1 MPMLEVLHIENI
13 AVVKKID
20 IEFSAGMTVLTGE
33 TGAGKSI
40 IVDSL
45 NLILGARADK
55 ELIRNGEARAEVS
68 ALFSQL
74 DGDTLQKIKDL
85 GFESEDGSVL
95 ISRVFSASSSTARVN
110 GAPITL
116 AMLKKISA
124 LLFGIH
130 GQNDNALLSEPK
142 NHLNILDTY
151 AGNKELRKAYTEK
164 YERVSELRKKLQTLS
179 DDLREQMRL
188 SEVLKFQIKDIDSV
202 KLKSGEEDELQVLV
216 ARLRGLEKINK
227 SCALV
232 NRALEGGKGMG
243 AIYLVDRASAALDSI
258 SDSLP
263 EAEALAARL
272 NEVKYELEDIAAS
285 VSSMTEIDG
294 DPSIM
299 LDKAEARLDAILKL
313 KRKYGSTV
321 EEIIAFRDDAKAK
334 LDFIENADDIR
345 VDIENELKQAESEAK
360 KAAAMLTESRR
371 RAAHGLTRKVC
382 DSLAFLDMPK
392 VKFEASLQPL
402 DDFSRLGCD
411 NVEFLISAN
420 PGEPLLPMA
429 KIASGGELARIMLS
443 LKNEIN
449 ICDGIDTVVFDEIDT
464 GISGKTSRKVGMK
477 LKEIG
482 RTAQVICVTHSAQ
495 IASLADNH
503 LFVSKKETNGR
514 TESAVRALDNE
525 ERIGEIARIL
535 GGIEI
540 TKVQREAA
548 EELLRDGT
556 EYK

>member
-1 MPMLEVLHIENI
+1 MLEVLHIENI

-20 IEFSAGMTVLTGE
+20 IELSAGMTVLTGE

-45 NLILGARADK
+45 NLISGARADK
-55 ELIRNGEARAEVS
+55 ELIRSGESRAEVS
-68 ALFSQL
+68 AIFSGL
-74 DGDTLQKIKDL
+74 SEDTAEKIREL
-85 GFESEDGSVL
+85 GFECDDGSVL
-95 ISRVFSASSSTARVN
+95 ISRAFSATSSTARVN

-116 AMLKKISA
+116 SMLKRLSA

-151 AGNKELRKAYTEK
+151 AGNKSLRDCYTEK
-164 YERVSELRKKLQTLS
+164 YQRVAELRKKLQTLS
-179 DDLREQMRL
+179 DDLREQTRL
-188 SEVLKFQIKDIDSV
+188 QEVLRFQISDIDSV
-202 KLKSGEEDELQVLV
+202 KLKEGEEDELQALVL
-216 ARLRGLEKINK
+216 RLRGLDKINK
-227 SCALV
+227 SCSLV
-232 NRALEGGKGMG
+232 TRALEGGKGMG
-243 AIYLVDRASAALDSI
+243 AIYLVDRASAALASV
-258 SDSLP
+258 SESLP
-263 EAEALAARL
+263 DADALAARL

-285 VSSMTEIDG
+285 ISGLCELDG
-294 DPSIM
+294 DPSVM

-321 EEIIAFRDDAKAK
+321 EEIIAFRDDARSK
-334 LDFIENADDIR
+334 LEFIENADDIR
-345 VDIENELKQAESEAK
+345 VDIENELKEAESEAR
-360 KAAAMLTESRR
+360 KAAISLTESRR
-371 RAAHGLTRKVC
+371 RAAHALTKKVC
-382 DSLAFLDMPK
+382 ESLAFLDMPK
-392 VKFEASLQPL
+392 VRFEASLAPL
-402 DDFSRLGCD
+402 DDFSRTGCD

-420 PGEPLLPMA
+420 PGEPLLPLA

-482 RTAQVICVTHSAQ
+482 RSAQVICVTHSAQ
-495 IASLADNH
+495 IASLAHNH
-503 LFVSKKETNGR
+503 LFVSKNENNGR
-514 TESAVRALDNE
+514 TESAVRALDSG
-525 ERIGEIARIL
+525 ERVGEIARIL

-556 EYK
+556 DYK

>member
-45 NLILGARADK
+45 NLISGARADK

-164 YERVSELRKKLQTLS
+164 YERVSELRKKLKTLS

-188 SEVLKFQIKDIDSV
+188 SEVLKFQINDIDSV
-202 KLKSGEEDELQVLV
+202 KLKSGEEDELEALV

>member
-503 LFVSKKETNGR
+503 LFVSKEETNGR

>member
-1 MPMLEVLHIENI
+1 MLEVLHIENI

-20 IEFSAGMTVLTGE
+20 IELSAGMTVLTGE

-45 NLILGARADK
+45 NLISGARADK
-55 ELIRNGEARAEVS
+55 ELIRSGESRAEVS
-68 ALFSQL
+68 AIFSGL
-74 DGDTLQKIKDL
+74 SEDTAEKIREL
-85 GFESEDGSVL
+85 GFECEDGSVL
-95 ISRVFSASSSTARVN
+95 ISRAFSATSSTARVN

-116 AMLKKISA
+116 SMLKRLSA

-151 AGNKELRKAYTEK
+151 AGNKSLRDCYTEK
-164 YERVSELRKKLQTLS
+164 YQRVAELRKKLQTLS
-179 DDLREQMRL
+179 DDLREQTRL
-188 SEVLKFQIKDIDSV
+188 QEVLRFQISDIDSV
-202 KLKSGEEDELQVLV
+202 KLKEGEEDELQALVL
-216 ARLRGLEKINK
+216 RLRGLDKINK
-227 SCALV
+227 SCSLV
-232 NRALEGGKGMG
+232 TRALEGGKGMG
-243 AIYLVDRASAALDSI
+243 AIYLVDRASAALASI
-258 SDSLP
+258 SESLP
-263 EAEALAARL
+263 DADALAVRL

-285 VSSMTEIDG
+285 ISGLCELDG
-294 DPSIM
+294 DPSVM

-321 EEIIAFRDDAKAK
+321 EEIIAFRDDARSK
-334 LDFIENADDIR
+334 LEFIENADDIR
-345 VDIENELKQAESEAK
+345 VDIENELKEAESEARR
-360 KAAAMLTESRR
+360 AAISLTESRR
-371 RAAHGLTRKVC
+371 RAAHALTKKVC
-382 DSLAFLDMPK
+382 ESLAFLDMPK
-392 VKFEASLQPL
+392 VRFEASLAPL
-402 DDFSRLGCD
+402 DDFSRTGCD

-420 PGEPLLPMA
+420 PGEPLLPLA

-482 RTAQVICVTHSAQ
+482 RSAQVICVTHSAQ
-495 IASLADNH
+495 IASLAHNH
-503 LFVSKKETNGR
+503 LFVSKTENNGR
-514 TESAVRALDNE
+514 TESAVRALDSG
-525 ERIGEIARIL
+525 ERVGEIARIL

-556 EYK
+556 DYK

>member
-1 MPMLEVLHIENI
+1 MLEVLHIENI

-20 IEFSAGMTVLTGE
+20 IELSAGMTVLTGE

-45 NLILGARADK
+45 NLISGARADK
-55 ELIRNGEARAEVS
+55 ELIRNGESRAEVS
-68 ALFSQL
+68 ALFTCLTEETQE
-74 DGDTLQKIKDL
+74 KIKEL
-85 GFESEDGSVL
+85 GFECEDGSVL
-95 ISRVFSASSSTARVN
+95 ISRALTASSSTARVN

-116 AMLKKISA
+116 SMLKRLSA

-151 AGNKELRKAYTEK
+151 ADNKDLRKNYLVK
-164 YERVSELRKKLQTLS
+164 YQKVAELRKKLQDLS

-188 SEVLKFQIKDIDSV
+188 SEVLRFQINDIDSV
-202 KLKSGEEDELQVLV
+202 KLKEGEEEELQAL
-216 ARLRGLEKINK
+216 ALRLRGIEKINK
-227 SCALV
+227 SCSLV
-232 NRALEGGKGMG
+232 TRALEGGKGMG
-243 AIYLVDRASAALDSI
+243 AIYLVDRAAAALESV
-258 SDSLP
+258 SDSVS
-263 EAEALAARL
+263 EADALAARL
-272 NEVKYELEDIAAS
+272 SEVKYELEDIAAS
-285 VSSMTEIDG
+285 VSSLCDIDG
-294 DPSIM
+294 DPSVM
-299 LDKAEARLDAILKL
+299 LDKAESRLDAILKL

-321 EEIIAFRDDAKAK
+321 EKILAFRDDAKAR
-334 LDFIENADDIR
+334 LEFIENADDVR
-345 VDIENELKQAESEAK
+345 VDIENELREAEAEAK
-360 KAAAMLTESRR
+360 RAASLLTESRR
-371 RAAHGLTRKVC
+371 RAAFGLTKKVC
-382 DSLAFLDMPK
+382 ESLAFLDMPK
-392 VKFEASLQPL
+392 VKFEASLEPL
-402 DDFSRLGCD
+402 DDFSRSGCD

-420 PGEPLLPMA
+420 AGEPLLPMA

-482 RTAQVICVTHSAQ
+482 RSAQVICVTHSAQ
-495 IASLADNH
+495 IASLAHNH
-503 LFVSKKETNGR
+503 LFVSKSENNGR
-514 TESAVRALDNE
+514 TESAVKALNNE

-540 TKVQREAA
+540 TKAQREAA
-548 EELLRDGT
+548 EELLSDGA

>member
-1 MPMLEVLHIENI
+1 MLEILHIENV

-20 IEFSAGMTVLTGE
+20 IEFSGGMTVLTGE

-40 IVDSL
+40 IIDSL
-45 NLILGARADK
+45 NLISGARADK
-55 ELIRNGEARAEVS
+55 ELIRSGETRAEVS
-68 ALFSQL
+68 AIFSHL
-74 DGDTLQKIKDL
+74 DDETREKIKEL
-85 GFESEDGSVL
+85 GFECEDGSLL
-95 ISRVFSASSSTARVN
+95 ISRAFTASSSTARVN

-116 AMLKKISA
+116 AMLKNLSS

-151 AGNKELRKAYTEK
+151 AGNAELREDYAQK
-164 YERVSELRKKLQTLS
+164 YQRVVELRRKIQALS
-179 DDLREQMRL
+179 DDLREQARL
-188 SEVLKFQIKDIDSV
+188 AEVLRFQIKDIDST
-202 KLKSGEEDELQVLV
+202 KLKNGEEEELQALVL
-216 ARLRGLEKINK
+216 RLRGLEKINK

-232 NRALEGGKGMG
+232 ARALEGGKGMG
-243 AIYLVDRASAALDSI
+243 AIYLVDRAAAALDSV
-258 SDSLP
+258 SDAVADADS
-263 EAEALAARL
+263 LAARL
-272 NEVKYELEDIAAS
+272 NEVKYELEDIASS
-285 VSSMTEIDG
+285 VSSLCDVDG
-294 DPSIM
+294 DPSVM

-321 EEIIAFRDDAKAK
+321 EEIIAFRDDAKAR

-345 VDIENELKQAESEAK
+345 VDLENELSEAEGEARK
-360 KAAAMLTESRR
+360 SASLLTESRR
-371 RAAHGLTRKVC
+371 RAAHGLTRRVC
-382 DSLAFLDMPK
+382 ESLSFLDMPK
-392 VKFEASLQPL
+392 VRFEASLEPL
-402 DDFSRLGCD
+402 DDFSRTGCD

-420 PGEPLLPMA
+420 EGEPLLPMA

-449 ICDGIDTVVFDEIDT
+449 ECDGINTVVFDEIDT

-482 RTAQVICVTHSAQ
+482 RGAQVICVTHSAQ
-495 IASLADNH
+495 IASLAHNH
-503 LFVSKKETNGR
+503 LFVSKTEVNGR
-514 TESAVRALDNE
+514 TESAIKTLNDE

-535 GGIEI
+535 GGIEV
-540 TKVQREAA
+540 TRTQREAA
-548 EELLRDGT
+548 EELLRDGE

>member
-1 MPMLEVLHIENI
+1 MLEVLHIENI

-20 IEFSAGMTVLTGE
+20 IELSAGMTVLTGE

-40 IVDSL
+40 IIDSL
-45 NLILGARADK
+45 NLISGARADK
-55 ELIRNGEARAEVS
+55 ELIRNGETRAEVS
-68 ALFSQL
+68 ALFSSL
-74 DGDTLQKIKDL
+74 DGETVQKIREL
-85 GFESEDGSVL
+85 GFECDDGSLL
-95 ISRVFSASSSTARVN
+95 ISRAITATSSTARVN
-110 GAPITL
+110 GSPITL
-116 AMLKKISA
+116 TMLKRLSA

-142 NHLNILDTY
+142 NHLEILDTY
-151 AGNKELRKAYTEK
+151 AGNKNLREAYREK
-164 YERVSELRKKLQTLS
+164 FQRLVELRKKLQALTEN
-179 DDLREQMRL
+179 LREQSRL
-188 SEVLKFQIKDIDSV
+188 SEVLRFQINDIDSV
-202 KLKSGEEDELQVLV
+202 KLKDGEEEELQALV

-227 SCALV
+227 SCSLV
-232 NRALEGGKGMG
+232 TRALEGGKSMG

-258 SDSLP
+258 SESLP
-263 EAEALAARL
+263 EAERLSARL
-272 NEVKYELEDIAAS
+272 SEVKYELEDIAAS
-285 VSSMTEIDG
+285 ISNLTDVDG
-294 DPSIM
+294 DPTVM
-299 LDKAEARLDAILKL
+299 LDKAETRLDAILKL

-321 EEIIAFRDDAKAK
+321 EEIISFRNDAKEK

-345 VDIENELKQAESEAK
+345 TDIENELSEAEK
-360 KAAAMLTESRR
+360 EAKAAASVLTESRR
-371 RAAHGLTRKVC
+371 RAAHGLTKRVC
-382 DSLAFLDMPK
+382 ESLAFLDMPK
-392 VKFEASLQPL
+392 VRFEASLEPL
-402 DDFSRLGCD
+402 NDFSKTGYD

-420 PGEPLLPMA
+420 AGEPLLPMA

-482 RTAQVICVTHSAQ
+482 RSAQVICVTHSAQ
-495 IASLADNH
+495 IASLAHNH
-503 LFVSKKETNGR
+503 LFVSKNENNGR
-514 TESAVRALDNE
+514 TESAVRALSKE

>member
-1 MPMLEVLHIENI
+1 MLEVLHIENI

-20 IEFSAGMTVLTGE
+20 IELSAGMTVLTGE

-45 NLILGARADK
+45 NLISGARADK
-55 ELIRNGEARAEVS
+55 ELIRNGESRAEVS
-68 ALFSQL
+68 ALFTCLTEETQE
-74 DGDTLQKIKDL
+74 KIKEL
-85 GFESEDGSVL
+85 GFECEDGSVL
-95 ISRVFSASSSTARVN
+95 ISRALTASSSTARVN

-116 AMLKKISA
+116 SMLKRLSA

-151 AGNKELRKAYTEK
+151 ADNKDLRKNYLVK
-164 YERVSELRKKLQTLS
+164 YQKVVELRKKLQDLS

-188 SEVLKFQIKDIDSV
+188 SEVLRFQINDIDSV
-202 KLKSGEEDELQVLV
+202 KLKEDEEEELQALVL
-216 ARLRGLEKINK
+216 RLRGIERINK
-227 SCALV
+227 SCSLV
-232 NRALEGGKGMG
+232 TRALEGGKGMG
-243 AIYLVDRASAALDSI
+243 AIYLVDRAAAALESV
-258 SDSLP
+258 SDSVS
-263 EAEALAARL
+263 EADALAARL
-272 NEVKYELEDIAAS
+272 SEVKYELEDIAAS
-285 VSSMTEIDG
+285 VSSLCDIDG
-294 DPSIM
+294 DPSVM
-299 LDKAEARLDAILKL
+299 LDKAESRLDAILKL

-321 EEIIAFRDDAKAK
+321 EEILAFRDDAKAR
-334 LDFIENADDIR
+334 LEFIENADDIR
-345 VDIENELKQAESEAK
+345 VDIENELREAEAEAK
-360 KAAAMLTESRR
+360 RAASLLTESRR
-371 RAAHGLTRKVC
+371 RAAFGLTKKVC
-382 DSLAFLDMPK
+382 ESLAFLDMPK
-392 VKFEASLQPL
+392 VKFEASLEPL
-402 DDFSRLGCD
+402 DDFSRSGCD

-420 PGEPLLPMA
+420 AGEPLLPMA

-482 RTAQVICVTHSAQ
+482 RSAQVICVTHSAQ
-495 IASLADNH
+495 IASLAHNH
-503 LFVSKKETNGR
+503 LFVSKSENNGR
-514 TESAVRALDNE
+514 TESAVKALNNE

-540 TKVQREAA
+540 TKAQREAA
-548 EELLRDGT
+548 EELLSDGA

>member
-1 MPMLEVLHIENI
+1 MLEVLHIENI

-45 NLILGARADK
+45 NLISGARADK
-55 ELIRNGEARAEVS
+55 ELIRNGETRAEVS
-68 ALFSQL
+68 ALFSRLNSNTVQN
-74 DGDTLQKIKDL
+74 ISEL
-85 GFESEDGSVL
+85 GFECDDGSVL
-95 ISRVFSASSSTARVN
+95 ISRAFTSTSSTARVN
-110 GAPITL
+110 GSPITL
-116 AMLKKISA
+116 AMLKRLSA

-151 AGNKELRKAYTEK
+151 AGNKELLKIYAEK
-164 YERVSELRKKLQTLS
+164 YEKVAELRKKLQTLS

-188 SEVLKFQIKDIDSV
+188 SEVLNFQIKDIDSV

-272 NEVKYELEDIAAS
+272 NEVKYELEDIASS

-294 DPSIM
+294 DPSVM

-345 VDIENELKQAESEAK
+345 VDIENELKQAESEAR
-360 KAAAMLTESRR
+360 KAATMLTESRR
-371 RAAHGLTRKVC
+371 KSAHGLTRKVC

-402 DDFSRLGCD
+402 DDFSRSGCD

-482 RTAQVICVTHSAQ
+482 RNAQVICVTHSAQ

>member
-1 MPMLEVLHIENI
+1 MLEVLHIENI

-20 IEFSAGMTVLTGE
+20 IELSAGMTVLTGE

-45 NLILGARADK
+45 NLISGARADK
-55 ELIRNGEARAEVS
+55 ELIRSGESRAEVS
-68 ALFSQL
+68 AIFSGL
-74 DGDTLQKIKDL
+74 SEDTAEKIREL
-85 GFESEDGSVL
+85 GFECEDGSVL
-95 ISRVFSASSSTARVN
+95 ISRAFSATSSTARVN

-116 AMLKKISA
+116 SMLKRLSA

-151 AGNKELRKAYTEK
+151 AGNKSLRDCYTEK
-164 YERVSELRKKLQTLS
+164 YQRVAELRKKLQTLS
-179 DDLREQMRL
+179 DDLREQTRL
-188 SEVLKFQIKDIDSV
+188 QEVLRFQISDIDSV
-202 KLKSGEEDELQVLV
+202 KLKEGEEDELQALVL
-216 ARLRGLEKINK
+216 RLRGLDKINK
-227 SCALV
+227 SCSLV
-232 NRALEGGKGMG
+232 TRALEGGKGMG
-243 AIYLVDRASAALDSI
+243 AIYLVDRASAALASV
-258 SDSLP
+258 SESLP
-263 EAEALAARL
+263 DADALAARL

-285 VSSMTEIDG
+285 ISGLCELDG
-294 DPSIM
+294 DPSVM

-321 EEIIAFRDDAKAK
+321 EEIIAFRDDARSK
-334 LDFIENADDIR
+334 LEFIENADDIR
-345 VDIENELKQAESEAK
+345 VDIENELKEAESEAR
-360 KAAAMLTESRR
+360 KAAISLTESRR
-371 RAAHGLTRKVC
+371 RAAHALTKKVC
-382 DSLAFLDMPK
+382 ESLAFLDMPK
-392 VKFEASLQPL
+392 VRFEASLAPL
-402 DDFSRLGCD
+402 DDFSRTGCD

-420 PGEPLLPMA
+420 PGEPLLPLA

-482 RTAQVICVTHSAQ
+482 RSAQVICVTHSAQ
-495 IASLADNH
+495 IASLAHNH
-503 LFVSKKETNGR
+503 LFVSKTENNGR
-514 TESAVRALDNE
+514 TESAVRALDSG
-525 ERIGEIARIL
+525 ERVGEIARIL

-556 EYK
+556 DYK